1 MNSSKKEQKRLC
13 SILRRFHFPSPT
25 SLTSLPSHLCL
36 GLSATLPAK
45 LSQMQGSSL
54 LSLSAS
60 AICLAL
66 EGGREGE
73 EEGEGGGRKAVT
85 IGTEGV
91 EARRGAGTGR
101 AIVTGERG
109 GGEEGGAEGG
119 AEGAEEEREAET
131 AAAVKPSAA
140 RALRSSNSAICL
152 SSSALKL
159 SKVLP
164 LSTAAGDTLSSTG
177 TLLSCTHL
185 KLLAGLSA
193 MEEKEAGRSRR
204 LRGGGVRLGRGE
216 GEREEEEEEEEREG
230 RRFCRD

>member
-109 GGEEGGAEGG
+109 GGEEGGAEG
-119 AEGAEEEREAET
+119 AEEEREAET

-216 GEREEEEEEEEREG
+216 GEREEEEREG